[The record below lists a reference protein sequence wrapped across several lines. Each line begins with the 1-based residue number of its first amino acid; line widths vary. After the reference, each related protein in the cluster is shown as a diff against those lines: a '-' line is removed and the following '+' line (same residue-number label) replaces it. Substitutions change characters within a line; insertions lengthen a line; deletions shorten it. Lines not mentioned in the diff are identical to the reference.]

1 MRVLTNREERLIE
14 SVYMGEYIRRNY
26 QGVNI
31 IEPKGSQP
39 IQYAHNNMLGY
50 IFNNTTDLNAMR
62 KEYIQHKRQ
71 SHA

>member
-39 IQYAHNNMLGY
+39 IQYAHNNMLNY
-50 IFNNTTDLNAMR
+50 VFENTTDLNKMR
-62 KEYIQHKRQ
+62 KEYIAHKRAM
-71 SHA
+71 H

>member
-26 QGVNI
+26 GGVNI
-31 IEPKGSQP
+31 IEPKGAQP
-39 IQYAHNNMLGY
+39 IQYAHNNMLNY
-50 IFNNTTDLNAMR
+50 VFTNTTDLDAMR
-62 KEYIQHKRQ
+62 KEYIAHKRQ